1 MSKVGKKTIQ
11 IPSGVTVSIEG
22 RVVKVSG
29 PKGSLELNTKGHV
42 KIEVKDNEII
52 VSPKNEKETH
62 YQGLY
67 RTLTNNLVI
76 GVTEGFTK
84 KLEFIGIGYKASVQ
98 GGNLVLNV
106 GYSHPVTV
114 KKVEGI
120 EFSVS
125 ENVIMVS
132 GIDNVLVGDV
142 AAKIRAVRPPEPY
155 KGKGIRYQGEYI
167 IRKQAKAA
175 AA

>member
-11 IPSGVTVSIEG
+11 IPAGVTVTQEG
-22 RVVKVSG
+22 KLIKVAG
-29 PKGSLELNTKGHV
+29 PKGTLEVNTRGHV
-42 KIEVKDNEII
+42 KVEIKDNEIS
-52 VSPKNEKETH
+52 VLPKDEKETH

-67 RTLTNNLVI
+67 RTLINNRVV

-84 KLEFIGIGYKASVQ
+84 KLEFIGIGYKANVQ
-98 GGNLVLNV
+98 GGDLVLNV

-120 EFSVS
+120 DFAVN
-125 ENVIMVS
+125 ENVILVS

-142 AAKIRAVRPPEPY
+142 AAKIRAVRKPEPY

-167 IRKQAKAA
+167 IRKQAKATA
-175 AA
+175 A